1 MRRLILRERA
11 GRSKYS
17 LVMRFG
23 PGARS
28 RAAIFIALS
37 APGRLHAQAD
47 ACDPDATVS
56 PCFDADALW
65 LPTGATH
72 FSTLPSA
79 RPLTESAS
87 TLLFGVGL
95 ALQPVLLAVPS
106 PDPEGRTVH
115 VVNATTTV
123 TLGVGFGLGAGFGLH
138 AELPFVPYQNG
149 TGVEGVTAQQAP
161 PLGSAA
167 VRDPRVGVAWTALGR
182 GATDP
187 VALAAHFEIAPP
199 LGDEALLAGTR
210 GTTFAPGVTFE
221 SEIDRFVF
229 GADMSLRLR
238 SAVDFG
244 SVTKGSE
251 AVLGAGASVGVFE
264 SPRLRVG
271 LEAWVR
277 PGLAG
282 APPAAGSDALDL
294 PAEWLLSS
302 VFAWDS
308 EGPFSLAAAGGS
320 SLPVSS
326 GPSPS
331 GGADSFA
338 GVTAPSFRALL
349 ALRFTPNESK

>member
-1 MRRLILRERA
+1 
-11 GRSKYS
+11 
-17 LVMRFG
+17 MRFG
-23 PGARS
+23 PGARFC
-28 RAAIFIALS
+28 AAIFVALC
-37 APGRLHAQAD
+37 AAGRLHAQAD
-47 ACDPDATVS
+47 PCDPDATVS

-79 RPLTESAS
+79 RPLAEAAS
-87 TLLFGVGL
+87 TLLLGVGL
-95 ALQPVLLAVPS
+95 ALDPVLLVVPA

-123 TLGVGFGLGAGFGLH
+123 TLGVGFGVGEGFGVH

-182 GATDP
+182 NALDP
-187 VALAAHFEIAPP
+187 VALAAHFELAPP
-199 LGDEALLAGTR
+199 LGDESSLAGAR

-221 SEIDRFVF
+221 GAVDRFVF

-251 AVLGAGASVGVFE
+251 AVLGVGASVGVLS
-264 SPRLRVG
+264 SPRLRVSV
-271 LEAWVR
+271 EAWVR

-282 APPAAGSDALDL
+282 APPDASANVLDV
-294 PAEWLLSS
+294 PAEWLISS
-302 VFAWDS
+302 LFAWDS
-308 EGPFSLAAAGGS
+308 SGPFSLAAAGGS
-320 SLPVSS
+320 ALPISRGS
-326 GPSPS
+326 SPS
-331 GGADSFA
+331 GGAESFA

>member
-1 MRRLILRERA
+1 
-11 GRSKYS
+11 
-17 LVMRFG
+17 MRFG
-23 PGARS
+23 PGACS
-28 RAAIFIALS
+28 LATMFVALA
-37 APGRLHAQAD
+37 APGRLRAEE
-47 ACDPDATVS
+47 DPCSPSATVS

-79 RPLTESAS
+79 RPFATDAS
-87 TLLFGVGL
+87 TLLFGAGL
-95 ALQPVLLAVPS
+95 ALEPVLLVVPS
-106 PDPEGRTVH
+106 PDLAGRTVH
-115 VVNATTTV
+115 VVNTTTTV
-123 TLGVGFGLGAGFGLH
+123 TLGVGFGLGAGFGWH

-167 VRDPRVGVAWTALGR
+167 VRDPRIGIAWTALGR
-182 GATDP
+182 HALDP
-187 VALAAHFEIAPP
+187 VALAAHFELVPP
-199 LGDEALLAGTR
+199 LGDETLLAGAR

-221 SEIDRFVF
+221 GEIDRFAF
-229 GADMSLRLR
+229 GADASLRLR

-251 AVLGAGASVGVFE
+251 AVLGAGASFGLLA

-271 LEAWVR
+271 VEAWVR

-282 APPAAGSDALDL
+282 APPGSDALDL
-294 PAEWLLSS
+294 PAEWLFSS

-320 SLPVSS
+320 SLPVSN

-331 GGADSFA
+331 GGTESFA

>member
-1 MRRLILRERA
+1 
-11 GRSKYS
+11 
-17 LVMRFG
+17 MRFG
-23 PGARS
+23 PGACS
-28 RAAIFIALS
+28 FATIFVAL
-37 APGRLHAQAD
+37 RLHAQAD
-47 ACDPDATVS
+47 PCSPDATVS

-79 RPLTESAS
+79 RPFATDAS
-87 TLLFGVGL
+87 TLLFGTGL
-95 ALQPVLLAVPS
+95 ALEPVLLVVPS

-123 TLGVGFGLGAGFGLH
+123 TLGVGFGLGAGFGIH
-138 AELPFVPYQNG
+138 AELPFVPYQDG

-167 VRDPRVGVAWTALGR
+167 VRNPRVGIAWTALGR
-182 GATDP
+182 NALDP
-187 VALAAHFEIAPP
+187 VALAAHFELAPP
-199 LGDEALLAGTR
+199 LGDETLLAGSR

-221 SEIDRFVF
+221 GEIGRFAF
-229 GADMSLRLR
+229 GADASLRLR

-251 AVLGAGASVGVFE
+251 AVLGAGASVGVFA
-264 SPRLRVG
+264 SPRLRIGV
-271 LEAWVR
+271 ETWIR

-282 APPAAGSDALDL
+282 APPGSDAFDL
-294 PAEWLLSS
+294 PAEWLFSS

-320 SLPVSS
+320 SLPLSN

-331 GGADSFA
+331 GGTDSFA

-349 ALRFTPNESK
+349 ALRFTPNEFKIAARKRRCDHPLAAARLGPCPP